1 MCSFFSAFVCTYW
14 RSKMR
19 NPTCLCWVLSLKRRS
34 QLYFNLYLMFAKW
47 QHILTKPNQNRLT
60 HICTCTYIHW
70 KSTHNNKR
78 GSSKCVGIVSVLLFV
93 WFYSYFF
100 VSYFFEPCSCA
111 QTQYARVS
119 GNRHTQ
125 IVLRA
130 KAFKAMALGGSM
142 LMLLLTILCVFKFT
156 FPNFTVQTSLTHTHN
171 SPTDWTCVCDKCS
184 IFYSI
189 SKFSLYV
196 TFILSWCYYCWW
208 W

>member
-14 RSKMR
+14 RTEMR

-47 QHILTKPNQNRLT
+47 QHILTKPNQNLLT
-60 HICTCTYIHW
+60 HMRTYIHW

-78 GSSKCVGIVSVLLFV
+78 GSSKCVGIVLLFV

-142 LMLLLTILCVFKFT
+142 LMLLLTILYVFKFT
-156 FPNFTVQTSLTHTHN
+156 FPNWTHTQFTN
-171 SPTDWTCVCDKCS
+171 RLNLCV
-184 IFYSI
+184 
-189 SKFSLYV
+189 
-196 TFILSWCYYCWW
+196 W
-208 W
+208 